1 MKTLRA
7 VGVDNKK
14 LKISDAQRLASL
26 GVNEAAPLALE
37 DVFAK
42 TELAQ
47 TELKRRDSAL
57 PQRLKTVLMLI
68 DGRTPYGSFARSLR
82 AYQPVDEL
90 FMLLRDTGYIAKTG
104 KTKFFAAITSHAA
117 EVVASPRAHLGSQ
130 SASTGSSLL
139 SKRQS
144 VAEILGD
151 PANWELP
158 VIPQTP
164 TAVAQAP
171 LARQAAIAPSPRP
184 APAPAPALV
193 PVAAHTPTPMAVL
206 TTPSAA
212 PLTTAALPAQALSP
226 VTTARVAMPAPAMP
240 KVPSAAVASLEPFEA
255 FVTRAPSPPPPPPPP
270 PRTATKTA
278 TVAAA
283 QSFTPSLAAQSR
295 ALKLGADLLC
305 DAVSAHAGFDGMEVM
320 LALERCVLVAD
331 LKALLPRAKALLE
344 PAMGQAPL
352 HSLMQRIDA
361 ALAL

>member
-90 FMLLRDTGYIAKTG
+90 FMLLRDTGYIVKTG
-104 KTKFFAAITSHAA
+104 KTKFFAAVTSHAA
-117 EVVASPRAHLGSQ
+117 EVVVSPPAHLGSH

-151 PANWELP
+151 PAHWELP

-171 LARQAAIAPSPRP
+171 LATPAAVAPSLRP
-184 APAPAPALV
+184 VPAPALV
-193 PVAAHTPTPMAVL
+193 PAAAHAPTPMAVL

-212 PLTTAALPAQALSP
+212 PLTTPALPVQALSP
-226 VTTARVAMPAPAMP
+226 VTTARVAMPAPAAP

-255 FVTRAPSPPPPPPPP
+255 FVTRAPSPPPPPP

-320 LALERCVLVAD
+320 LALERCVLIAD

>member
-1 MKTLRA
+1 M
-7 VGVDNKK
+7 DNKK
-14 LKISDAQRLASL
+14 LKISDVQRLASL
-26 GVNEAAPLALE
+26 GVSEAAPLALE

-90 FMLLRDTGYIAKTG
+90 FMLLRDTGYIVKTG
-104 KTKFFAAITSHAA
+104 KTKFFAAVTSHAA
-117 EVVASPRAHLGSQ
+117 EVVVSPPAHLGSQ

-139 SKRQS
+139 SKRPT

-171 LARQAAIAPSPRP
+171 LARPAAIAPSLRP
-184 APAPAPALV
+184 APAPAPVPVPALV
-193 PVAAHTPTPMAVL
+193 PAAAHTPTPMAVL
-206 TTPSAA
+206 TTLAAA
-212 PLTTAALPAQALSP
+212 PLTTPALPVQALSP
-226 VTTARVAMPAPAMP
+226 VTTARVTMPAPAMP

-255 FVTRAPSPPPPPPPP
+255 FVTRSPSPPPPPP
-270 PRTATKTA
+270 PRTAAKTA

-331 LKALLPRAKALLE
+331 LKALLPRAKTLLE